1 MASKNSGGAIPED
14 VALKI
19 CKKIRQEK
27 PARLFS
33 QCWGCIKYSKEDAKK
48 MCFYDPPKKRGCN
61 KINKRF
67 DAQKNNLL

>member
-1 MASKNSGGAIPED
+1 MASKNSGETIPEN

-27 PARLFS
+27 PVRLFS
-33 QCWGCIKYSKEDAKK
+33 QCWGCLKYSKEDTKK
-48 MCFYDPPKKRGCN
+48 MCFYDPPINRGCN

-67 DAQKNNLL
+67 DEQ